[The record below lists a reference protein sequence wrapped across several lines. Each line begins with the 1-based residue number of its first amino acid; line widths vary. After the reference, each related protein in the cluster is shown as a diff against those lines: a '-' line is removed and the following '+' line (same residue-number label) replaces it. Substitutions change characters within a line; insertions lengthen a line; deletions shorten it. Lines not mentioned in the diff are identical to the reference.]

1 MNTNPQKQETAI
13 DPLTEGHLLYRART
27 AFRDLKRL
35 YGFESA
41 RQLMAEIINDCAE
54 GR

>member
-1 MNTNPQKQETAI
+1 MSNAPQQKPA

-41 RQLMAEIINDCAE
+41 RQLMAEIINDSAE